1 MCGKVLYLTQNDLA
15 RNSGFATVI
24 LDYNIHRGVKS
35 LPPFPPFP
43 THMHSHTHRHKTHT
57 HTDRHKTHTHTCS
70 KVFCP
75 FAGSATHGR
84 PVCKNCSQSTG
95 ASAMQ
100 AFLDLANVLLY
111 LGPLECV

>member
-57 HTDRHKTHTHTCS
+57 HTDRHKTHTHMQQGLLPLCRLS
-70 KVFCP
+70 N
-75 FAGSATHGR
+75 AR
-84 PVCKNCSQSTG
+84 E
-95 ASAMQ
+95 ASLQ
-100 AFLDLANVLLY
+100 ELLAVHR
-111 LGPLECV
+111 CVSNASIP